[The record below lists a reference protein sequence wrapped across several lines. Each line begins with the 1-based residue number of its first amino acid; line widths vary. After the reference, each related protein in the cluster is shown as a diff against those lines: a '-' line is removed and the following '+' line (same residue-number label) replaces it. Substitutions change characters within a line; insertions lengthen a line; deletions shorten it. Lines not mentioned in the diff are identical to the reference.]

1 MKWARIGF
9 KIPYVEKN
17 PFSPD
22 FTSLVNV
29 MLPTLSNLPTV
40 SIITPSFN
48 QARYLEQTIQSVLW
62 QDYAGA
68 APGTQSGPLEYMVA
82 DGGSTDG
89 SVDIIRRYADRLAWW
104 VSERDKGQ
112 ADAINKGFAHARGE
126 ILAWINS
133 DDLYYRQDV
142 VSHAVEA
149 FRSHPEVGM
158 VYGNGVMVDGD
169 LRLLDWHV
177 YRQYTLM
184 DLLAYDVIL
193 QPTVFM
199 RRAALEQAGFLQ
211 ADFHMVLDHS
221 LWIRIARRFPLWYVN
236 EFWAVERVH
245 EMAKTTAQAGVFV
258 EEAFRLIPS
267 LEVNPDFR
275 DVFQQHGR
283 TIYAGLHTFAAKR
296 YIDGGE
302 YRRALKHYG
311 QAIRLRP
318 RTPLRAWR
326 KGLQACAG
334 SVGLMGLFLAYR
346 RKRRKL
352 QFGSQQLGVDE
363 NGIRWV

>member
-1 MKWARIGF
+1 M
-9 KIPYVEKN
+9 N
-17 PFSPD
+17 
-22 FTSLVNV
+22 
-29 MLPTLSNLPTV
+29 LSVATPSISLPTV

-62 QDYAGA
+62 QDYTRPGCGA
-68 APGTQSGPLEYMVA
+68 MEYIVA

-89 SVDIIRRYADRLAWW
+89 SVDIIRQYADRLAWW

-112 ADAINKGFAHARGE
+112 ADAINKGFAHAHGD

-133 DDLYYRQDV
+133 DDLYYRPDV
-142 VSHAVEA
+142 VSHAVQA
-149 FRSHPEVGM
+149 FRTHPDVGM
-158 VYGNGVMVDGD
+158 VYANGVMVDGN
-169 LRLLDWHV
+169 LRLLDWHT

-221 LWIRIARRFPLWYVN
+221 LWIRIAHRYPLLHVN

-245 EMAKTTAQAGVFV
+245 ETAKTTAQAGVFV
-258 EEAFRLIPS
+258 EEAFQLIPP
-267 LEVNPDFR
+267 LEKNPDFR
-275 DVFQQHGR
+275 DIFEQHGR

-296 YIDGGE
+296 YIDAGE

-311 QAIRLRP
+311 KAICLSARI
-318 RTPLRAWR
+318 PLRAWR
-326 KGLQACAG
+326 KGLQAFAG
-334 SVGLMGLFLAYR
+334 SMGLMGLFLAYR
-346 RKRRKL
+346 RGRRKV
-352 QFGSQQLGVDE
+352 QFSKKQLRVSGNGV
-363 NGIRWV
+363 GWV

>member
-1 MKWARIGF
+1 M
-9 KIPYVEKN
+9 
-17 PFSPD
+17 
-22 FTSLVNV
+22 
-29 MLPTLSNLPTV
+29 PTV
-40 SIITPSFN
+40 SIITPSYN

-62 QDYAGA
+62 QDYAQ
-68 APGTQSGPLEYMVA
+68 PSNSNLEYIIV

-112 ADAINKGFAHARGE
+112 ADAINKGFAHAHGE

-133 DDLYYRQDV
+133 DDLYFRQDV
-142 VSHAVEA
+142 VSHAVHA
-149 FRSHPEVGM
+149 FQTHPEVGM
-158 VYGNGVMVDGD
+158 VYGDGVMVDGD
-169 LRLLDWHV
+169 LRLLDWHT

-221 LWIRIARRFPLWYVN
+221 LWIRIARRYPLFHMN

-245 EMAKTTAQAGVFV
+245 ESAKTTAQAGVFV
-258 EEAFRLIPS
+258 DEAFRLIPG
-267 LEVNPDFR
+267 LEKNPDFY
-275 DVFQQHGR
+275 DIFKQHGR
-283 TIYAGLHTFAAKR
+283 TIYSGLHTFAAKR
-296 YIDGGE
+296 YIDAGE

-311 QAIRLRP
+311 KALRISA
-318 RTPLRAWR
+318 RVPLRAWR
-326 KGLQACAG
+326 KGIQAIAG
-334 SVGLMGLFLAYR
+334 SFGLMGLFLAYR
-346 RKRRKL
+346 RGRRKV
-352 QFGSQQLGVDE
+352 QFGEKQIHVDDMGV
-363 NGIRWV
+363 RWI

>member
-1 MKWARIGF
+1 MSTIDSLSSA
-9 KIPYVEKN
+9 
-17 PFSPD
+17 SP
-22 FTSLVNV
+22 V
-29 MLPTLSNLPTV
+29 V
-40 SIITPSFN
+40 SIITPSYN
-48 QARYLEQTIQSVLW
+48 HARYLEQTIQSVLC
-62 QDYAGA
+62 QDYAQ
-68 APGTQSGPLEYMVA
+68 PGRGTIEYLVA

-112 ADAINKGFAHARGE
+112 ADAINKGFAHAHGD

-142 VSHAVEA
+142 VSHAVQA
-149 FRSHPEVGM
+149 FRTHPEVGM

-169 LRLLDWHV
+169 LRLLDWHT

-221 LWIRIARRFPLWYVN
+221 LWIRIARRYPLLHVN

-245 EMAKTTAQAGVFV
+245 ETAKTTAQAGVFV

-267 LEVNPDFR
+267 LEKNPDFR
-275 DVFQQHGR
+275 DEFEQQGR

-296 YIDGGE
+296 YIDAGE
-302 YRRALKHYG
+302 YRRALKHYVR
-311 QAIRLRP
+311 AIRLSARI
-318 RTPLRAWR
+318 PLRAWR

-346 RKRRKL
+346 RGRRKV
-352 QFGSQQLGVDE
+352 QFREKQFHVSE
-363 NGIRWV
+363 NGLWWA